1 MSLAVTGARL
11 DGEVVG
17 LRAEEGSIVALGPG
31 VDSKAGR

>member
-17 LRAEEGSIVALGPG
+17 LRAEEGRIVALGPG
-31 VDSKAGR
+31 VEPQVGR